1 LFPVSSQATNTVIEA
16 ELSFS
21 GMTKAEFISSQDT
34 FKQKM
39 AESILSK
46 EDSKGLDW
54 SANNVILISV
64 CMGTDCTSFSP
75 ENRTRRQSSGLTI
88 TYQITVPKGI
98 SAAAMAQTMSDPGTL
113 KSFETK
119 ISDATGKSLSAKYYK
134 PPSVLKEELVVTQ
147 EWIPWHKTSVGVL
160 VLVCGPLLLIG
171 IIGLFRANLKRKESK
186 KLSLP
191 PHLTISLMCIPER
204 ENRDILQNDLGRDLS
219 AALQMHCREKQ
230 NGLDHTRVIIVG
242 VKKKLF
248 FKKNAKLEGSIEK
261 VVRYNENHFQGSAG
275 TGNNG
280 IATMQ
285 KRDLKECVIVHTV
298 AIHLLNYGEAEVE
311 DVVQELMIQ
320 SKNQSSTLM
329 SGKRTMWTF
338 QINNSKEDIWS
349 EDENFQDE
357 QAGTPGSK
365 KIASISWEMA
375 QKLVRWTTRTRVH
388 SKDLIQPPA
397 EQQVESFTMPPQD
410 RLAVL
415 DIRPAT
421 ASVGGKSSF
430 RISGFDFNHIAREKQ
445 VFFYDTGPEVS
456 EVQDQ
461 VFYAER
467 LRSLLREAENLTA
480 GMNVDAQHFEPG
492 DVNGQD
498 LGSLAR
504 YCEMDVDPEPF
515 RKQYGRG
522 ILAINH
528 SLANVREVGD
538 GDGCRQNE
546 MKDIERGFKFF
557 SRSSTI
563 QREDL
568 IRKAAGASLN
578 DKVRFPFNG
587 GKWEGLQKER
597 NYRKSWREDE
607 FVDDNKMGDEFD
619 NLVNRMLSECPHTTR
634 NALLTKSTAEGGL
647 LVSTCPSGPS
657 ELQELLSLLENDTAP
672 PFLSLSLSGKDGGS
686 PLPFSRDAFAKN
698 GAAPTTT
705 TTAAAV
711 TEAEVT
717 AVAETDKDDLLVDS
731 LLQEVECVQSTV
743 LALPRIVLQDPA
755 VRSALTSLN
764 ESPALA
770 SLVQTLDC
778 GVTAAI
784 APAIAQIKDE
794 MAAVANAVEPYTPLP
809 YSPRAPMLSSPTVR
823 YHTVNAIES
832 YSPLPYRRPE
842 ARFPEVGTIT
852 EHDETEESLTFE
864 LVCLSGKSNADT
876 NEKRP
881 PSLPR
886 PPPPSEQEPSPS
898 PIPLAS
904 PRQETPSA
912 QYSRSS
918 DEKEVHCEEE
928 IFTEYD
934 TGKQSPTFP
943 GTKTVAHAGNLRTE
957 PSLQHD
963 ISEDELE
970 PRLSKLVNPDHC
982 PALHDKFGVI
992 REGSLSNLHHMDE
1005 DRQALSSAGFGMAAL
1020 VLRPTSTAS
1029 AHAKVSQGST
1039 AVLAKE
1045 QQVATLEQ
1053 PKTPLKYAL
1062 NLCPA
1067 ICKEIDDFNTLSVPS
1082 SRPMT
1087 SLTEFGTA
1095 PSDCEGEVP
1104 SSARGRVRFK
1114 SEVTVCAVARKPLQ
1128 HPGPLIRRLTN
1139 SRPATGESSTGKVM
1153 RPPTGSSSASQQP
1166 GPLIRRLTNSRP
1178 ATSKSSTGEV
1188 TRPPTGE
1195 LSASQGRQVNYR
1207 PRTQGNLAVDV
1218 GWEIVSP
1225 RVRTET
1231 PSIDYIAFKI
1241 RPPSP
1246 PSISL
1251 AE

>member
-1 LFPVSSQATNTVIEA
+1 
-16 ELSFS
+16 
-21 GMTKAEFISSQDT
+21 MTKAEFISSQNT

-46 EDSKGLDW
+46 EESNGLDW

-88 TYQITVPKGI
+88 TYKITVPKGI

-134 PPSVLKEELVVTQ
+134 PPSVLKEGLVVTE

-171 IIGLFRANLKRKESK
+171 IIGLFRANLKKQESK

-204 ENRDILQNDLGRDLS
+204 ENRDILQNEIGRDLS
-219 AALQMHCREKQ
+219 AALQMHCRGKQ

-261 VVRYNENHFQGSAG
+261 VVHYNENNFQGSAG
-275 TGNNG
+275 KAGTGDHG

-285 KRDLKECVIVHTV
+285 KKDLKECLIVHTV

-311 DVVQELMIQ
+311 DVVQELIIQ
-320 SKNQSSTLM
+320 SKNQSSMLM

-349 EDENFQDE
+349 QDEDFQDE
-357 QAGTPGSK
+357 QAGTPGRK

-388 SKDLIQPPA
+388 SKDMIQPPA

-421 ASVGGKSSF
+421 ASVGGRSSF

-456 EVQDQ
+456 EVQHQ
-461 VFYAER
+461 VLYAEK

-515 RKQYGRG
+515 RKQYGHG

-528 SLANVREVGD
+528 SLASVREVGD
-538 GDGCRQNE
+538 GDGCQQNE
-546 MKDIERGFKFF
+546 MKEIERGFKFF

-568 IRKAAGASLN
+568 IRKTAGASLN

-607 FVDDNKMGDEFD
+607 FVDDNKIEDEFD

-634 NALLTKSTAEGGL
+634 DALLTKSTDEGGL

-672 PFLSLSLSGKDGGS
+672 PFLSLSLSGKDEGS
-686 PLPFSRDAFAKN
+686 PIPFSRDAFTKN
-698 GAAPTTT
+698 GAAPSTTT
-705 TTAAAV
+705 TTAAPV
-711 TEAEVT
+711 TGAEVT
-717 AVAETDKDDLLVDS
+717 AVAETDQDDLLVDS
-731 LLQEVECVQSTV
+731 LLQEVECVQSIV

-770 SLVQTLDC
+770 SLVQTPDC
-778 GVTAAI
+778 GVTAVI
-784 APAIAQIKDE
+784 APVIAQIKDE
-794 MAAVANAVEPYTPLP
+794 MAAVANAMEPYTPLP
-809 YSPRAPMLSSPTVR
+809 YSPRAPMLSSPTVLYR
-823 YHTVNAIES
+823 TANAIES

-852 EHDETEESLTFE
+852 EHDETGESLTFE

-881 PSLPR
+881 PSLPP

-898 PIPLAS
+898 PPIPLAS
-904 PRQETPSA
+904 PWQETPSA

-943 GTKTVAHAGNLRTE
+943 GTKTAAHAASLRTE

-970 PRLSKLVNPDHC
+970 PRLPKSVNPDHR

-992 REGSLSNLHHMDE
+992 GEGSHSNLHHMDE

-1020 VLRPTSTAS
+1020 VLRPTSIAS
-1029 AHAKVSQGST
+1029 EHAKVSQGST

-1045 QQVATLEQ
+1045 QQVATLEE
-1053 PKTPLKYAL
+1053 PKTPLKHSL

-1114 SEVTVCAVARKPLQ
+1114 SEVTVCAVARKPHQ
-1128 HPGPLIRRLTN
+1128 HPGPLINRLTN

-1153 RPPTGSSSASQQP
+1153 RPPTGSSIASQQP

-1231 PSIDYIAFKI
+1231 QSIDYIDIASKI